1 MNLKRKEENKKI
13 KFMRMSVGWLAL
25 VLHMDGVTQDF
36 CFCVMFAASFTD
48 KAMEFLQLLS
58 GQMYLCSQE
67 DLNSLP

>member
-1 MNLKRKEENKKI
+1 
-13 KFMRMSVGWLAL
+13 MSVGWLAL